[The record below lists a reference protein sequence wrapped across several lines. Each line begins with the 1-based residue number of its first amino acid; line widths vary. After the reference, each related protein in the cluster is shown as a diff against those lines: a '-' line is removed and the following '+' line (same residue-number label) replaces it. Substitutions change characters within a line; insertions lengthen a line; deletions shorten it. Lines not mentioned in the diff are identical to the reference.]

1 MIRRLALAI
10 SLGSALMAAPAS
22 AQDYAPQRVVASVDT
37 DDLKAIVGSLDHTL
51 LNEGQFGDVS
61 VGAESEDG
69 TKYLLIGTACD
80 VGDVAGCQGVMMQ
93 VRFDAVSTITDSDLA
108 RANREQAAI
117 LTWRDNSDGT
127 IGTTRYVVLD
137 HGVTMANLRE
147 NVLVL
152 LGITPLVIK
161 AMVGEE

>member
-69 TKYLLIGTACD
+69 TKYVLIGTACD

-93 VRFDAVSTITDSDLA
+93 VRFDPVSTITDSDLA
-108 RANREQAAI
+108 RANLNEAAV
-117 LTWRDNSDGT
+117 LTWRDTSDGM
-127 IGTTRYVVLD
+127 IGVTRYVVLD
-137 HGVTMANLRE
+137 YGVTMKNLRE
-147 NVLVL
+147 NVRVL
-152 LGITPLVIK
+152 LGITPLVVE
-161 AMVGEE
+161 ALVGE

>member
-1 MIRRLALAI
+1 
-10 SLGSALMAAPAS
+10 MAAPAS

-69 TKYLLIGTACD
+69 TKYVLIGTACD

-93 VRFDAVSTITDSDLA
+93 VRFDPVSTITDSDLA
-108 RANREQAAI
+108 RANLNEAAV
-117 LTWRDNSDGT
+117 LTWRDTSDGT
-127 IGTTRYVVLD
+127 IGVTRYVVLD
-137 HGVTMANLRE
+137 YGVTMKNLRE
-147 NVLVL
+147 NVRVL
-152 LGITPLVIK
+152 LGITPLVVE
-161 AMVGEE
+161 ALVGE

>member
-69 TKYLLIGTACD
+69 TKYVLIGTACD

-93 VRFDAVSTITDSDLA
+93 VRFDPVSTITDSDLA
-108 RANREQAAI
+108 RANLNEAVV
-117 LTWRDNSDGT
+117 LTWRVTSDGT
-127 IGTTRYVVLD
+127 IGVTRYVVLD
-137 HGVTMANLRE
+137 YGVTMKNLRE
-147 NVLVL
+147 NVRVL
-152 LGITPLVIK
+152 LGITPLVVEAI
-161 AMVGEE
+161 VGE

>member
-69 TKYLLIGTACD
+69 TKYVLIGTACD

-93 VRFDAVSTITDSDLA
+93 VRFDPVSTITDSDLA
-108 RANREQAAI
+108 RANLNEAAV
-117 LTWRDNSDGT
+117 LTWRDTSDGT
-127 IGTTRYVVLD
+127 IGVTRYVVLD
-137 HGVTMANLRE
+137 YGVTMKNLRE
-147 NVLVL
+147 NVRVL
-152 LGITPLVIK
+152 LGITPLVVE
-161 AMVGEE
+161 ALVGE

>member
-10 SLGSALMAAPAS
+10 SLGSALIAAPAS
-22 AQDYAPQRVVASVDT
+22 AQDYAPQRVVAAVDT

-69 TKYLLIGTACD
+69 TKYVLIGTACD

-93 VRFDAVSTITDSDLA
+93 VRFDPVSTITDSDLA
-108 RANREQAAI
+108 RANLNEAAV
-117 LTWRDNSDGT
+117 LTWRDTSDGT
-127 IGTTRYVVLD
+127 IGVTRYVVLD
-137 HGVTMANLRE
+137 YGVTMKNLRE
-147 NVLVL
+147 NVRGL
-152 LGITPLVIK
+152 LGITPLVIE
-161 AMVGEE
+161 ALVGE

>member
-69 TKYLLIGTACD
+69 TKYVLIGTACD

-93 VRFDAVSTITDSDLA
+93 VRFDPVSTITDSDLA
-108 RANREQAAI
+108 RANLNEAAV
-117 LTWRDNSDGT
+117 LTWRDTSDGT
-127 IGTTRYVVLD
+127 IGVTRYVVLD
-137 HGVTMANLRE
+137 YGVTMKNLRE
-147 NVLVL
+147 NVRVL
-152 LGITPLVIK
+152 LGITPLVVEAI
-161 AMVGEE
+161 VGE

>member
-61 VGAESEDG
+61 VGAQSEDG
-69 TKYLLIGTACD
+69 TKYVLIGTACD
-80 VGDVAGCQGVMMQ
+80 VGDVQG
-93 VRFDAVSTITDSDLA
+93 
-108 RANREQAAI
+108 
-117 LTWRDNSDGT
+117 
-127 IGTTRYVVLD
+127 
-137 HGVTMANLRE
+137 
-147 NVLVL
+147 
-152 LGITPLVIK
+152 
-161 AMVGEE
+161 